1 MIEETT
7 SCRRYEWCITIEA
20 GSEDLDSLYQGF
32 ESPSALGNL
41 FAMWLKDRGE
51 ISKWSDARQFGK
63 IVVKYSDLTPR
74 VIAVW
79 LGLSPDTFSAQP
91 APEGVSVPVKQ
102 ALSWQ
107 FTSPDGHPM
116 TLERIIRE

>member
-1 MIEETT
+1 MSEKTT
-7 SCRRYEWCITIEA
+7 SRCRYEWCLTVVVDGE
-20 GSEDLDSLYQGF
+20 EFESLYQGT
-32 ESPSALGNL
+32 ESTSALGNL
-41 FAMWLKDRGE
+41 FTMWVQDQGE
-51 ISKWSDARQFGK
+51 LTNWTDAPQFGE